1 MLSKVVRR
9 LMNDTLSSRC
19 SAGGLL
25 GVQRVAE
32 SNASFQSESTVV
44 GPDIIVLLPLV
55 VRIAPETGETARWN
69 VFCRFKSEV
78 LTIDS

>member
-9 LMNDTLSSRC
+9 LMNDTLSARC

-32 SNASFQSESTVV
+32 SNAFQSESTVV